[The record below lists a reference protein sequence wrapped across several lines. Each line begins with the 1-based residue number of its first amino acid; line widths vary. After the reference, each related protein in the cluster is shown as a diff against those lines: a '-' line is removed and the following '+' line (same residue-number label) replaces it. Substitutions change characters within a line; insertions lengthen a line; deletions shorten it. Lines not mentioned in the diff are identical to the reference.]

1 MIRRLAGRLRDDLV
15 GAAMVLTRLPVGA
28 LARRGW
34 TGGLSGGVWA
44 YPLVGAL
51 AGLLGGAAGALGLWL
66 GLPGGLAAAWA
77 LAALLLLTGALHEDG
92 LADTADGFG
101 GGRGRARKLEIM
113 RDSRIGSYGVLALA
127 LSLGIRGL
135 ALAAMPGPWAMVA
148 SLVVS
153 GALGRGAILGVLAL
167 APPARP
173 DGLAAL
179 LGRPSAGLLAGG
191 LALAALPALL
201 LLPLPVALGGIL
213 LTGLCALGMARLAC
227 RQVGGH
233 TGDVLG
239 ACEQLAEAVV
249 LSLLAASLGHWA
261 GPG

>member
-1 MIRRLAGRLRDDLV
+1 
-15 GAAMVLTRLPVGA
+15 
-28 LARRGW
+28 
-34 TGGLSGGVWA
+34 
-44 YPLVGAL
+44 
-51 AGLLGGAAGALGLWL
+51 
-66 GLPGGLAAAWA
+66 
-77 LAALLLLTGALHEDG
+77 
-92 LADTADGFG
+92 
-101 GGRGRARKLEIM
+101 
-113 RDSRIGSYGVLALA
+113 
-127 LSLGIRGL
+127 
-135 ALAAMPGPWAMVA
+135 MVA

-179 LGRPSAGLLAGG
+179 LGRPGAGLLAGG

>member
-1 MIRRLAGRLRDDLV
+1 
-15 GAAMVLTRLPVGA
+15 
-28 LARRGW
+28 
-34 TGGLSGGVWA
+34 
-44 YPLVGAL
+44 
-51 AGLLGGAAGALGLWL
+51 
-66 GLPGGLAAAWA
+66 
-77 LAALLLLTGALHEDG
+77 
-92 LADTADGFG
+92 DTADGFG

-135 ALAAMPGPWAMVA
+135 ALAAMPRPWAMVA

-179 LGRPSAGLLAGG
+179 LGRPGAGLLAGG